1 MKNADFRN
9 GASDFQ
15 TENRSRNGAIPLRGD
30 AEMSENEIHAA
41 IQSDFLKNVSDVLLR
56 AQKNAKTAVNLSM
69 VYAYFEIGRMIVEE
83 EQHGE
88 NRAAYGKQLLKE
100 LSAYLT
106 SRFGKGY
113 SAENLKLMRRFYS
126 IYSHDQ
132 IGETAFTQFENLP
145 AVSTGRKFFLSWSH
159 YLKLM
164 RIENIDERHFYEI
177 ESVKN
182 DWSLS
187 ELKRQYN
194 SSLYERLALS
204 TDKGKVYRLA
214 LEGQKVEM
222 PKDAVKDPYVLEF
235 LGLKELPEYSES
247 ELESRIIDHLQQF
260 LLELGTGFAFI
271 GRQVRFTFDEEH
283 FMVDLVFYNRLL
295 RCFVL
300 LDLKIGELKHQDIGQ
315 MQMYV
320 NYYDRKVKLAD
331 ENKTIGIILCRDKN
345 NAVVEMTLPEDNSQI
360 FASKYETVLPKK
372 EDFRRLLEEQIVAED
387 GGEDD

>member
-1 MKNADFRN
+1 MKN
-9 GASDFQ
+9 
-15 TENRSRNGAIPLRGD
+15 
-30 AEMSENEIHAA
+30 NEIHTT
-41 IQSDFLKNVSDVLLR
+41 IQSDFLKNVSDVLLK
-56 AQKNAKTAVNLSM
+56 AQKNVKTAVNLSM
-69 VYAYFEIGRMIVEE
+69 VYAYYEIGRMIVEE

-100 LSAYLT
+100 LSTYLT
-106 SRFGKGY
+106 GTFGKGY
-113 SAENLKLMRRFYS
+113 SAENLKLMRRFYT
-126 IYSHDQ
+126 IYSQDQ

-164 RIENIDERHFYEI
+164 RIDNIDERHFYEI

-204 TDKGKVYRLA
+204 TNKEKVYHLA
-214 LEGQKVEM
+214 VEGQTVES
-222 PKDAVKDPYVLEF
+222 PKDVIKDPYVLEF

-247 ELESRIIDHLQQF
+247 EMERRIIDHLQQF
-260 LLELGTGFAFI
+260 LLELGTGFAFV

-300 LDLKIGELKHQDIGQ
+300 FDLKIGELKHQDIGQ

-320 NYYDRKVKLAD
+320 HYYDRKVKLQD
-331 ENKTIGIILCRDKN
+331 ENPTIGIILCRDKN
-345 NAVVEMTLPEDNSQI
+345 NAIVEMTLPEDNSQI

-372 EDFRRLLEEQIVAED
+372 EDLQRLLEEQLSIDD
-387 GGEDD
+387 GGEDK

>member
-15 TENRSRNGAIPLRGD
+15 MENRSQNGAIPLRRG
-30 AEMSENEIHAA
+30 AEMSDNEMHAA

-88 NRAAYGKQLLKE
+88 NRAAYGKQILKE
-100 LSAYLT
+100 LSAYL
-106 SRFGKGY
+106 SENFGKGF
-113 SAENLKLMRRFYS
+113 SVGNLKNIRQFYKV
-126 IYSHDQ
+126 YSNDQ
-132 IGETAFTQFENLP
+132 IGETVFSQFENLP

-187 ELKRQYN
+187 ELKRQFD
-194 SSLYERLALS
+194 SALYQRLSLS
-204 TDKGKVYRLA
+204 TDKNKVKRLS
-214 LEGQKVEM
+214 QKGHIIE
-222 PKDAVKDPYVLEF
+222 KSADLVKDPYVLEF
-235 LGLKELPEYSES
+235 LGLEEKSEYSES
-247 ELESRIIDHLQQF
+247 DLESRIIDNLQNF
-260 LLELGTGFAFI
+260 LLELGAGYTFVA
-271 GRQVRFTFDEEH
+271 RQKRFTFNEEH
-283 FMVDLVFYNRLL
+283 FRVDLVFYNRLL
-295 RCFVL
+295 RCFVVF
-300 LDLKIGELKHQDIGQ
+300 DLKIGTLKHQDLGQ

-320 NYYDRKVKLAD
+320 NYYDRYEKQED
-331 ENKTIGIILCRDKN
+331 ENPTIGVLLCQDKDDSL
-345 NAVVEMTLPEDNSQI
+345 VELTLPKDSNI
-360 FASKYETVLPKK
+360 YASKYQLYLPDKRILQKK
-372 EDFRRLLEEQIVAED
+372 LEEWVNVR
-387 GGEDD
+387 

>member
-1 MKNADFRN
+1 MDK
-9 GASDFQ
+9 
-15 TENRSRNGAIPLRGD
+15 
-30 AEMSENEIHAA
+30 NEIQKAENGFL
-41 IQSDFLKNVSDVLLR
+41 QSVSEILESAR
-56 AQKNAKTAVNLSM
+56 KNAKTAVNLAM
-69 VYAYFEIGRMIVEE
+69 VYAYYEVGRIIVEQ

-88 NRAAYGKQLLKE
+88 NRAAYGQKILQE

-106 SRFGKGY
+106 ENFGKGF
-113 SAENLKLMRRFYS
+113 SVGNLKNIRQFYKV
-126 IYSHDQ
+126 YSNDK
-132 IGETAFTQFENLP
+132 IGETVFSESAKLP
-145 AVSTGRKFFLSWSH
+145 SVSTGRKFYLSWSH

-164 RIENIDERHFYEI
+164 RIENVEERHFYEI

-187 ELKRQYN
+187 EFKRQYD

-204 TDKGKVYRLA
+204 TNKENVYRLSV
-214 LEGQKVEM
+214 EGHKIET

-235 LGLKELPEYSES
+235 LGLPELPEYSES

-283 FMVDLVFYNRLL
+283 FIVDLVFYNRIL

-300 LDLKIGELKHQDIGQ
+300 FDLKIGELKHQDIGQ

-320 NYYDRKVKLAD
+320 NYYDRKVKMAD
-331 ENKTIGIILCRDKN
+331 ENPTIGVLLCKEKN
-345 NAVVEMTLPEDNSQI
+345 NAVVELTLPEDNSQI
-360 FASKYETVLPKK
+360 FASKYNTVLPSK
-372 EDFRRLLEEQIVAED
+372 ETLQKLLEEQLSEED
-387 GGEDD
+387 GGERE

>member
-1 MKNADFRN
+1 MKND
-9 GASDFQ
+9 
-15 TENRSRNGAIPLRGD
+15 
-30 AEMSENEIHAA
+30 EIGKTVNN
-41 IQSDFLKNVSDVLLR
+41 DFLQSVSDVL
-56 AQKNAKTAVNLSM
+56 AQARKNAKTAVNLSM
-69 VYAYFEIGRMIVEE
+69 VYAYYEIGRMIVEE
-83 EQHGE
+83 EQHGS
-88 NRAAYGKQLLKE
+88 NRAAYGKYLLQA
-100 LSAYLT
+100 LSDYLLQK
-106 SRFGKGY
+106 FGKGF
-113 SAENLKLMRRFYS
+113 SVTNLKQMRQFYLTYANDAIS
-126 IYSHDQ
+126 QTVSD
-132 IGETAFTQFENLP
+132 QFEHLP
-145 AVSTGRKFFLSWSH
+145 TVSTGRKFFLSWSH

-164 RIENIDERHFYEI
+164 RIDNVDERHFYEI

-204 TDKGKVYRLA
+204 TDKDKVYRLA
-214 LEGQKVEM
+214 LEGQKMEKS
-222 PKDAVKDPYVLEF
+222 KDAVKDPYVLEF

-300 LDLKIGELKHQDIGQ
+300 FDLKIGELKHQDIGQ

-320 NYYDRKVKLAD
+320 HYYDRKVKLPD
-331 ENKTIGIILCRDKN
+331 ENSTIGIILCRDKN
-345 NAVVEMTLPEDNSQI
+345 NAVVEMTLPEDNAQI

-372 EDFRRLLEEQIVAED
+372 EDLQKLLEEQLSEN